1 MLMVILTII
10 GIIFTWS
17 FYRWAC
23 RMATRSVASTEQT
36 GELMQ
41 ALIDAMPPEAQA
53 RAAEAAAREPRKRQ
67 SQRHNSGCEGS
78 SGRPSSPSSSF

>member
-23 RMATRSVASTEQT
+23 RMATRSVAST
-36 GELMQ
+36 
-41 ALIDAMPPEAQA
+41 A
-53 RAAEAAAREPRKRQ
+53 
-67 SQRHNSGCEGS
+67 S
-78 SGRPSSPSSSF
+78 